1 MFLTD
6 PPARPLDDLARMT
19 EIVVEMVH
27 GALEAFEAEDVQR
40 AKKVLELDDNVDRLN
55 ALTFRDL
62 VAEPSP
68 SGDPE
73 LLKRSMSLILLA
85 RSLERIAD
93 HATNI
98 CEEVVYLVKGEDI
111 RHQT

>member
-1 MFLTD
+1 MTD
-6 PPARPLDDLARMT
+6 VT
-19 EIVVEMVH
+19 VEMVH
-27 GALEAFEAEDVQR
+27 GALEAFGHEDVQKAR
-40 AKKVLELDDNVDRLN
+40 EVLTLDDAVDRLD

-62 VAEPSP
+62 VAEPS
-68 SGDPE
+68 GDAE
-73 LLKRSMSLILLA
+73 WLKQSMSLVLLA

-111 RHQT
+111 RHQA